1 MLDLRGIGI
10 GKLLLGNLAQIAMEM
25 GCRRL
30 QWQVLDWNA
39 PAVEFYRSLGAQF
52 MDRWRNVRLVNES
65 VEELSRLV
73 IPDAPRNL

>member
-1 MLDLRGIGI
+1 VPELNGIGI
-10 GKLLLGNLAQIAMEM
+10 GKLLLRNLALIAMET

-52 MDRWRNVRLVNES
+52 MDCRLNVRPVNES
-65 VEELSRLV
+65 VEELSRLS
-73 IPDAPRNL
+73 ITDAPRYR